1 MEDITKYGR
10 YNKIIEV
17 DPTETYFIAYYS
29 DKIIKGT
36 GLNLTGWDQ
45 LFNGI
50 VKLQY
55 RLSTGHVINIP
66 RYKAYLHLVE
76 ASLSIDKNGG
86 LNNKN
91 FHYVYIKGIGNKCVY
106 VHRIALRNDPNLAQK
121 IGNVKIHTEEIPT
134 EMTSSW
140 KMSTY

>member
-1 MEDITKYGR
+1 MLDIIKYGK

-17 DPTETYFIAYYS
+17 NPKETYFVVYYG

-36 GLNLTGWDQ
+36 GLNNTGWD
-45 LFNGI
+45 LLPNGI
-50 VKLQY
+50 VKFQY
-55 RLSTGHVINIP
+55 RLSTKKIINIP

-91 FHYVYIKGIGNKCVY
+91 YHYTYIKGLADNCVY
-106 VHRIALRNDPNLAQK
+106 VHRIALRTNPISGEK
-121 IGNVKIHTEEIPT
+121 IGDIKLYTEPIPIEIT
-134 EMTSSW
+134 NSW
-140 KMSTY
+140 KWSIF